1 MPVEEDMMVD
11 LTVDVKREK
20 EPLKWSIIDELESRC
35 KDDPFLAEACKKQN
49 KTLDGVIKYVTQ
61 EARKQAVKNCAVI
74 EDEEV
79 YEWAVHYILED
90 SIDCENTKKLVADC
104 NKLVN
109 ESKWSVTKPVTPV
122 VKVGANPQLLFDF

>member
-1 MPVEEDMMVD
+1 MVD
-11 LTVDVKREK
+11 LTVDANVEK
-20 EPLKWSIIDELESRC
+20 DTLRKAIVEYLKERSFEDDTLDEALR
-35 KDDPFLAEACKKQN
+35 KPN
-49 KTLDGVIKYVTQ
+49 KTINGVIKYVTQ

-79 YEWAVHYILED
+79 YGWAVHYILED
-90 SIDCENTKKLVADC
+90 SVDCEETKKKVDDC

-109 ESKWSVTKPVTPV
+109 ESKWTVTKPVTPT